1 MFITEDD
8 ITDYVKALGGVLVT
22 RTHINLNANNEL
34 NVVPVCL
41 TGYNYSLDPSMEGYM
56 VMFPSETQHCVYPF
70 YTSDEERISIS
81 GNLT

>member
-1 MFITEDD
+1 MKIPYKYEDEQKTEIAKGISSNCMNGAFEIT
-8 ITDYVKALGGVLVT
+8 Y
-22 RTHINLNANNEL
+22 INLL
-34 NVVPVCL
+34 GCL
-41 TGYNYSLDPSMEGYM
+41 TGYTYSLDPSMEGYM